1 MLMSGLHILLKLS
14 TRSSQSVLQTGDCDY
29 LRPPEMVAEFFL
41 GGGGLVYSSVIHCC
55 VFFRHLRLLHA
66 LIINTPPVS
75 SLIQFCWLWTM
86 IALRFLLIEIF
97 YRLQNCLILAQT
109 IW

>member
-41 GGGGLVYSSVIHCC
+41 GGGGALFTALSSTAVCFSVIC
-55 VFFRHLRLLHA
+55 A
-66 LIINTPPVS
+66 
-75 SLIQFCWLWTM
+75 FCM
-86 IALRFLLIEIF
+86 R
-97 YRLQNCLILAQT
+97 
-109 IW
+109 